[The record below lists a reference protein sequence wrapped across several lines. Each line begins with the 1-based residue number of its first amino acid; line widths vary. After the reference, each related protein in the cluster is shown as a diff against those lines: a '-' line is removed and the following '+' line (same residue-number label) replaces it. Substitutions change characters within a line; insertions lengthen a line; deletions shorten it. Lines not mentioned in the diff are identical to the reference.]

1 MKTTTIETTC
11 GIYETET
18 TIRDYG
24 HKVCVTNP
32 YIKWVNNSGTLDFE
46 KATFKKAEQMT
57 AIRKFSDA
65 ECLCA
70 ADGDMIGNYLDY

>member
-11 GIYETET
+11 GTYETEA

-32 YIKWVNNSGTLDFE
+32 YIKWVGSTGSLAFE
-46 KATFKKAEQMT
+46 KATFTDERRMT
-57 AIRKFSDA
+57 AMRKFAEA
-65 ECLCA
+65 ECGA
-70 ADGDMIGNYLDY
+70 TDDGDMLSNYLDY